1 MSIFGVLG
9 QKTGW
14 GHNVETFHKEK
25 SGVLEKNLES
35 ENFMAAALHAQI
47 GFHEIR
53 PITEQHS
60 GSQNQ

>member
-1 MSIFGVLG
+1 MSIFGVFGRKTRRG
-9 QKTGW
+9 Q
-14 GHNVETFHKEK
+14 NIETFHKEI